1 MSIEFQRVRGEMGP
15 QIEHNDR
22 VGSSS
27 QVIDLITDVVQIS
40 NCCFQ
45 SAQRNAVSPPV

>member
-1 MSIEFQRVRGEMGP
+1 MGEEIQRVRGEMGP
-15 QIEHNDR
+15 QIEYNDC

-40 NCCFQ
+40 NCWF
-45 SAQRNAVSPPV
+45 STAQRNAVSPPV